1 MLNFKVA
8 SLQNFSYVLMQLYP
22 IVDILNKY
30 GRGMVKGPALLEK
43 LQSGEMFSRDEHIFF
58 VKLLAKYLMEKCS
71 V

>member
-1 MLNFKVA
+1 
-8 SLQNFSYVLMQLYP
+8 MQLYP

-30 GRGMVKGPALLEK
+30 DRGVVKGPALLEK
-43 LQSGEMFSRDEHIFF
+43 LQSSEMFSRDEHIFF